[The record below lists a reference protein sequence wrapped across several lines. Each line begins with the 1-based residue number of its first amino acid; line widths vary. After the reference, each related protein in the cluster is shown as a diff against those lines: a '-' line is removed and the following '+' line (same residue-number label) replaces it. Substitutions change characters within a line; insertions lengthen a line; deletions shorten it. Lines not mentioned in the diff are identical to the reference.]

1 MKPQRIPPSGSLPE
15 LDLSNQSIPLLNPK
29 SMADIQLHAPPE
41 VSAIIRNMRWDWFF
55 DLSCN
60 IAGQHRDLGVTGL
73 QGRVEDAT
81 ILVNSIINL
90 TPAAAAHAWVI
101 ALAQRAAMEIR
112 QLEQTEGNSHRTLL
126 APGVGELAG
135 VAFLAA
141 SHHHR
146 GTGRRL
152 SVGLQRLALDVT
164 AALGSGAS
172 VQFLHRRPV
181 QLASPVIPDCAV
193 PLAAYR
199 VRYQGCTVEE
209 VRRVMAQIVQER
221 FLMEHG
227 GDQLMLSQS

>member
-1 MKPQRIPPSGSLPE
+1 MKPQRIPPSGSIPG

-29 SMADIQLHAPPE
+29 SMADIQLHAPTE
-41 VSAIIRNMRWDWFF
+41 VSALLQKLRWDWFF
-55 DLSCN
+55 DLSCG
-60 IAGQHRDLGVTGL
+60 IAAQHRELGVTGT

-81 ILVNSIINL
+81 ILVNSVINL

-112 QLEQTEGNSHRTLL
+112 QMEQDEGSSRSPLPH
-126 APGVGELAG
+126 GVGELAG
-135 VAFLAA
+135 VAFLA
-141 SHHHR
+141 STHSPR

-152 SVGLQRLALDVT
+152 TLALQRLALDVT
-164 AALGSGAS
+164 AALGAGAS

-181 QLASPVIPDCAV
+181 QLASPVIPGCAV

-199 VRYQGCTVEE
+199 VRYQGCSVENL
-209 VRRVMAQIVQER
+209 RKVMSQIVQER
-221 FLMEHG
+221 FLMEHA